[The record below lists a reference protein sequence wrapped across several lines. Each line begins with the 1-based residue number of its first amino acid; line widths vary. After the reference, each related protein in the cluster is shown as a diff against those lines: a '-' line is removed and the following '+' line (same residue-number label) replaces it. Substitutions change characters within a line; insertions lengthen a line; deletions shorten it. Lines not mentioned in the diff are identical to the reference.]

1 VASSPLT
8 SPAWRHAGAEQ
19 GDIARLLVVTDSPLY
34 RKSLEAAILQS
45 TSYGVGASACD
56 AGEAIV
62 HIEDVQPDA
71 VLVDMTMADS
81 TTLIRRV
88 RHVAPRVKVVAVSVT
103 PTAAAVASCVDAGA
117 SAYVARGG
125 TERDLLAALDS
136 LVTQDVV
143 WPVWMNGSLARRA
156 ISESPGDQR
165 SRSLTYR
172 EAEVLDLVER
182 GLSNKEIAS
191 CLGIEVATV
200 KNHLHNIRQKR
211 VVRRRAC
218 VVVDR
223 D

>member
-1 VASSPLT
+1 MASSSLT
-8 SPAWRHAGAEQ
+8 SPAWRHAGVGH
-19 GDIARLLVVTDSPLY
+19 GDIACLLLVTDSPLY
-34 RKSLEAAILQS
+34 RKSLEGAIFQS
-45 TSYGVGASACD
+45 PSYRVGASARD
-56 AGEAIV
+56 ASEASGQL
-62 HIEDVQPDA
+62 EDIHPDA

-88 RHVAPRVKVVAVSVT
+88 VHAAPRVKVLAVSVT

-143 WPVWMNGSLARRA
+143 WPVWMNGALARRA
-156 ISESPGDQR
+156 ISESSGDRR

-172 EAEVLDLVER
+172 EAEILDLVER

-200 KNHLHNIRQKR
+200 KNHLHNIRQKC
-211 VVRRRAC
+211 VVHRRAC

-223 D
+223 H